1 MSPSDRNL
9 IVDCQVHAYER
20 DRPGRPWAG
29 ELQGP
34 PEVTGEQMVAA
45 MDEVG
50 VDGALLVSP
59 WTMYRFDPS
68 YALEVHAKHPG
79 RFGLIRPF
87 DTRSEHIVDEMAQWA
102 ATPGAVGAR
111 VLLTYEPGPDPEHAG
126 LHRTLRA
133 AAYHGLPVNV
143 LAWDRLELL
152 AELAARNPDTQF
164 VLDHVG
170 LTQPFEPP
178 VPARPFADLSRVLSL
193 ASLENVAIKISGACT
208 LSHEPF
214 PYPDI
219 WDPLARIFD
228 AYGFER
234 CMWGTDWTR
243 ATALLTYRE
252 GVDAFRLAEQLSETE
267 RAALMGSSLMQ
278 IYHWKPEA

>member
-1 MSPSDRNL
+1 M
-9 IVDCQVHAYER
+9 
-20 DRPGRPWAG
+20 
-29 ELQGP
+29 
-34 PEVTGEQMVAA
+34 
-45 MDEVG
+45 
-50 VDGALLVSP
+50 
-59 WTMYRFDPS
+59 
-68 YALEVHAKHPG
+68 
-79 RFGLIRPF
+79 
-87 DTRSEHIVDEMAQWA
+87 
-102 ATPGAVGAR
+102 
-111 VLLTYEPGPDPEHAG
+111 
-126 LHRTLRA
+126 
-133 AAYHGLPVNV
+133 
-143 LAWDRLELL
+143 
-152 AELAARNPDTQF
+152 
-164 VLDHVG
+164 LDHVG

-252 GVDAFRLAEQLSETE
+252 GVDAFRLAEQLSESE

-278 IYHWKPEA
+278 IYRWKPDA